1 MKNGNKWIIA
11 ILGMAATAALAGC
24 QSETSKAIDGL
35 EDFVSVASYDD
46 IHVFNSNIT
55 IDSRTLNGQ
64 KVTGTS
70 RQAGLYADGNFQI
83 AAGTANYIGY
93 TYAGETSDQYFLL
106 NTKAKTGKV
115 YDSSHALDAT
125 RDIVQNQLR
134 TDYGELAAIY
144 EGMKST
150 VGKSAEELGYVDY
163 SLRRTI
169 APGVAG
175 YVSLAHKV
183 ETTETGSIRTEIN
196 RYLMLDFIEDKWCF
210 TNYSERKTIEE
221 TIVNPEK
228 GTTVNTEYV
237 WSDYTIKVGDSYP
250 TLAVQLSSYIL
261 KPASS
266 TSDAVTFGESGPL
279 STK

>member
-93 TYAGETSDQYFLL
+93 TYAGEASDQYFLL

-115 YDSSHALDAT
+115 YDSSHALDST

-175 YVSLAHKV
+175 YVSRAHKV
-183 ETTETGSIRTEIN
+183 ETTEAGSIRTEIN

-221 TIVNPEK
+221 TIVKPEK